1 MDRKPSSNTPS
12 SINKPLKT
20 LFILSGEDS
29 VKKTETCESLKATLP
44 NSVYLNGKWCWNADP
59 MVDNSETRYMV
70 LQNICFLLNQ
80 FLVCPVYDNIIF
92 GWVFDQKHT
101 IESILGSLD
110 KQDCTIH
117 LIHLNEKPSLQAAL
131 PSAKPVSGQPAP
143 KPDPAKTGD
152 GMVSGAASGSEP
164 LFDPDIVE
172 VTTIDV
178 QALEVS
184 QIVEQI
190 LAAIKQGTKSQKAKN
205 G

>member
-12 SINKPLKT
+12 STQKTLKT
-20 LFILSGEDS
+20 LFILSGLDS
-29 VKKTETCESLKATLP
+29 SKKTQTCESLKTTLP
-44 NSVYLNGKWCWNADP
+44 NSVYLNGRWCWNADP

-80 FLVCPVYDNIIF
+80 FLVCPAYENIIF

-117 LIHLNEKPSLQAAL
+117 LIHLNQNSESSLNNQSPDSIPSSKMAAQSESSTPKPST
-131 PSAKPVSGQPAP
+131 PA
-143 KPDPAKTGD
+143 
-152 GMVSGAASGSEP
+152 SSGSGP
-164 LFDPDIVE
+164 LFDPDVVE
-172 VTTIDV
+172 ITTIDTDSLAV
-178 QALEVS
+178 D

-190 LAAIKQGTKSQKAKN
+190 LQAMKQGAKN
-205 G
+205 R